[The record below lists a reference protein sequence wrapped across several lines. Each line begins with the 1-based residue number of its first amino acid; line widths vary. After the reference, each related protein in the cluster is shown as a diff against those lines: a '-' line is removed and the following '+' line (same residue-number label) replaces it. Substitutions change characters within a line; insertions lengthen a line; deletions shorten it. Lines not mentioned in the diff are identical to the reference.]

1 MYIKEI
7 SKMSSTISRGY
18 KFDLTEII
26 EKEEYQRDKT
36 GVSKWLLWWHP
47 SEKCNTKK
55 QIIIMQNS
63 ELLVD
68 KTDNPEDEHVR

>member
-26 EKEEYQRDKT
+26 KKEEYQRDKT
-36 GVSKWLLWWHP
+36 GVSK
-47 SEKCNTKK
+47 
-55 QIIIMQNS
+55 
-63 ELLVD
+63 
-68 KTDNPEDEHVR
+68 